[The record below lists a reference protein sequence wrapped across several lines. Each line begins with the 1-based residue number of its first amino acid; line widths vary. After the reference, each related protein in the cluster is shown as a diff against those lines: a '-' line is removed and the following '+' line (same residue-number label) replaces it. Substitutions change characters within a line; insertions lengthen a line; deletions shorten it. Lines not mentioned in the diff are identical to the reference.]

1 MHSKVFWD
9 WYYLV
14 MIYTTK
20 SNFTEYK
27 TWFSKNINTIDYKN
41 YIDEN
46 TFSNKINE
54 KFYYLSS
61 EKLVIGSNEKL
72 IERK

>member
-1 MHSKVFWD
+1 
-9 WYYLV
+9 

-27 TWFSKNINTIDYKN
+27 TWFSKNINTIDFKN